1 MLMMELCVNYSCGL
15 TYFSQDLIQSIFR
28 NDSFILIVT
37 CNHTIIYDYFNGF
50 VHFKIVLYDISTF
63 YHYWNFRPLFLLFNL
78 VGCRIFIVEKCV
90 FISLFVIK

>member
-1 MLMMELCVNYSCGL
+1 MMMMELCVNYSCGL
-15 TYFSQDLIQSIFR
+15 TYFSPDLIQSIFR

-50 VHFKIVLYDISTF
+50 VHFNMVLQDISTF
-63 YHYWNFRPLFLLFNL
+63 YHYWNFCPLFLLFYL
-78 VGCRIFIVEKCV
+78 DGAGYFIVEKCV